1 MILGDTLL
9 RRNVA
14 EYSALL
20 LVIASH
26 VLKDDAW
33 ASCVTPES
41 AFFRILLDCRWGQ
54 PMRWPILAVLSIGF
68 AAWAFGQELAVPV
81 VAGHPFSGD
90 EVTTRQRSVPNGIP
104 VVPMETTR
112 VYRDSAGRTRID
124 AAVPRSPVCCPRL
137 VYIFDPI
144 AGVNYFV
151 STEKKIASREVYA
164 IPAGQSIPTADD
176 PWKSPTAQP
185 FGAFSEPLAQYEF
198 LGKQLVS
205 RLLVNGRRTSRVWTA
220 ASNGSTSRPAGTAV
234 EESWYSP
241 DLQMMLIKQVY
252 ATSLG
257 FSTTQLENIDRS
269 EPDQALFKIPA
280 DYKIVDGF
288 VYGLADPNK

>member
-1 MILGDTLL
+1 
-9 RRNVA
+9 
-14 EYSALL
+14 
-20 LVIASH
+20 
-26 VLKDDAW
+26 
-33 ASCVTPES
+33 
-41 AFFRILLDCRWGQ
+41 
-54 PMRWPILAVLSIGF
+54 MRWSMLGMLILGF

-90 EVTTRQRSVPNGIP
+90 EVTTRQPSVPNGIP
-104 VVPMETTR
+104 VVSRETSR

-124 AAVPRSPVCCPRL
+124 ATLPRSPVCCPRL

-151 STEKKIASREVYA
+151 STEKKSASRQVYS
-164 IPAGQSIPTADD
+164 IPPGRSIPTADD
-176 PWKSPTAQP
+176 PWKPPTAQP
-185 FGAFSEPLAQYEF
+185 SAQGFGAFPEPSAQYES

-205 RLLVNGRRTSRVWTA
+205 RLLVDGRRTSRIWTA

-269 EPDQALFKIPA
+269 EPDQSLFKIPA